1 MNTKS
6 INQEDDLKR
15 ILAIDDS
22 PVVLS
27 LIKDILTSHD
37 YIVETVSDGQ
47 DAVEKYTEF
56 KPDVVTLD
64 LTMPLMDGYQ
74 VLRQLKAIDKHCTVI
89 MISAS
94 EHSSAL
100 QDCLETGAAGFL
112 SKPFKPK
119 ELVDIIEKSSRG
131 AGNPDKNVVSLFS
144 LVADKIQNIMAGI
157 YPSSD
162 TSVTLEDV
170 RVRHNIIDDSQR
182 RMLDEY
188 GAGAEIDSPT
198 RLSPKM
204 MLPSDDQVSFF
215 TEIHGQTMGMII
227 TLLGKSDLDLLFGH
241 KGGSRESLNDKA
253 KEFFNILNTK
263 VLSQLADA
271 THLKIDTK
279 PTVYMGKPR
288 DGDQFWNST
297 SNLWDQIV
305 KASYKLNLDGHVI
318 PLDIHLWYDGGR
330 VFS

>member
-1 MNTKS
+1 M
-6 INQEDDLKR
+6 NQEDDLTR

-22 PVVLS
+22 QVILS

-47 DAVEKYTEF
+47 EALEKYTEF
-56 KPDVVTLD
+56 KPDLVTLD

-74 VLRQLKAIDKHCTVI
+74 VLRRLKAIDKHCTVI

-100 QDCLETGAAGFL
+100 QDCLKTGAAGFL

-119 ELVDIIEKSSRG
+119 ELIDVIEKSSRG
-131 AGNPDKNVVSLFS
+131 AGNPDKNIVSLFS
-144 LVADKIQNIMAGI
+144 LVADKIQNIMAGM
-157 YPSSD
+157 YPSSGA
-162 TSVTLEDV
+162 SVTLEDV
-170 RVRHNIIDDSQR
+170 RVRHNVIDDSQR
-182 RMLDEY
+182 NVDEY
-188 GAGAEIDSPT
+188 NAETENDSAT

-204 MLPSDDQVSFF
+204 MLPSDDQVSFL
-215 TEIHGQTMGMII
+215 TEIHGQAVGMII
-227 TLLGKSDLDLLFGH
+227 TMLRKSDLDLLFGH
-241 KGGSRESLNDKA
+241 NGGSRESVNDKA

-279 PTVYMGKPR
+279 PTMYMGRPNDR
-288 DGDQFWNST
+288 VQFWNST

-305 KASYKLNLDGHVI
+305 KASYKLNFDGHVI
-318 PLDIHLWYDGGR
+318 PLDIQLWYDGGP